1 MRAARYRGFSGR
13 ICLHLYNPIICQTMK
28 EFTYHDSEVKLNYIE
43 GPINGSPL
51 LLVHGNMGRWQSFT
65 PVLENLMQEHHLYA
79 VDLRG
84 HGKSSR
90 VANSYILQNH
100 VLDMVSFIKNQIAK
114 PVKIFGLS
122 LGGMIGLM
130 IAANHPELVTS
141 LVIGDSPLTLE
152 TLKPIIESQKEF
164 GHALLKLLQKNQIAE
179 LYELVNDDLSAASIA
194 LCDPD
199 IITITLDKCEEM
211 IAGYDIREILP
222 RIKCPILIIRGEPS
236 LGSMISD
243 ADMDIVRNLLP
254 TMTEI
259 QLPGI
264 GHSVLL
270 EREMMLPSIQ
280 QFL

>member
-1 MRAARYRGFSGR
+1 
-13 ICLHLYNPIICQTMK
+13 MK

-179 LYELVNDDLSAASIA
+179 LYEF
-194 LCDPD
+194 
-199 IITITLDKCEEM
+199 
-211 IAGYDIREILP
+211 REILP

>member
-13 ICLHLYNPIICQTMK
+13 ICLHLYNPIRCQTMK

-114 PVKIFGLS
+114 PEKIFGLS

-222 RIKCPILIIRGEPS
+222 RI
-236 LGSMISD
+236 
-243 ADMDIVRNLLP
+243 
-254 TMTEI
+254 
-259 QLPGI
+259 
-264 GHSVLL
+264 
-270 EREMMLPSIQ
+270 
-280 QFL
+280 